1 MIIAMKTKI
10 AVLIGRGSRLP
21 NLYEKL
27 KGNPNIEFRVVISHK
42 KEAPGIDF
50 AKSKGIDAYYFRIT
64 DWYKEKSGKVASELT
79 PEKKHELRRSYM
91 LLLAGQLKERQVNFI
106 FMTGW
111 DLIMLNELLS
121 QFPAQVMNVHPSL
134 LPSFPGENAWITALD
149 YGVKITGATI
159 HFVID
164 EGIDTGPIILQK
176 CVSIEENETA
186 DSLRQKLNVVEDELA
201 PKAAELFSQ
210 NKLKIEGT
218 RVIIK

>member
-1 MIIAMKTKI
+1 MKTKI

-27 KGNPNIEFRVVISHK
+27 KDSPHIEFRVVISHK

-64 DWYKEKSGKVASELT
+64 DWYKEKSGKAASELT
-79 PEKKHELRRSYM
+79 PEKKHELRKSYM
-91 LLLAGQLKERQVNFI
+91 LSLANQLKERQVNFI

-121 QFPAQVMNVHPSL
+121 QFPAQVVNVHPSL
-134 LPSFPGENAWITALD
+134 LPSFPGENAWIAALD
-149 YGVKITGATI
+149 YGVKIAGATV

-164 EGIDTGPIILQK
+164 ESMDTGPIILQK
-176 CVSIEENETA
+176 CVDIEETETA

-201 PKAAELFSQ
+201 PKAVELFSQ
-210 NKLKIEGT
+210 NKLKIEE
-218 RVIIK
+218 RKVIIK